1 MLKAEFI
8 SIGSDLD
15 LVVEIACELTA
26 KILLEEDNYLFTKWI
41 DLNCDT
47 LEQAESLDKE
57 MWCKPANTLLPHQLI
72 HAGDSK
78 VRINIGYPGTKFNE
92 GEDRSL
98 INLSS
103 DYPLN
108 IKHYNCYYQMV
119 IEDGSVLREEAAKT
133 WSQAKKE
140 GLEPEFKKWR

>member
-41 DLNCDT
+41 DLKCDT

-92 GEDRSL
+92 GEDRSM

-133 WSQAKKE
+133 WNQAKKE